1 MYIKKILLII
11 SLLGLIGMSIFSY
24 FVYVTMFV
32 SNTNFNNDLAY
43 VYVYSNQDFE
53 ELKNDLSP
61 ILKNINSFERLAIR
75 KGYNIKLKPGK
86 FAIKQGMNNNEIINS
101 LRSRKLTV
109 DVIFNNIDNEY
120 ELAGKISTQI
130 EADSLSLIN
139 SFKDL
144 DFFKSNGFNQYNFL
158 SIFLPNSYNFYWDT
172 NAESFRSR
180 MLKEYNLFWNDSR
193 VEKLKQDWSKSKSGD
208 DFSFY
213 CKSRI
218 KNDE

>member
-86 FAIKQGMNNNEIINS
+86 FPKVVPAQKGS
-101 LRSRKLTV
+101 HYLT
-109 DVIFNNIDNEY
+109 
-120 ELAGKISTQI
+120 
-130 EADSLSLIN
+130 
-139 SFKDL
+139 
-144 DFFKSNGFNQYNFL
+144 
-158 SIFLPNSYNFYWDT
+158 FY
-172 NAESFRSR
+172 
-180 MLKEYNLFWNDSR
+180 L
-193 VEKLKQDWSKSKSGD
+193 
-208 DFSFY
+208 
-213 CKSRI
+213 
-218 KNDE
+218 